1 MVKLDKNSYLP
12 GEQIQGQVQFNLN
25 HPTDIRTVGVTF
37 QGREIVVIHE
47 GKNANYSSTNDMAN
61 EGLTLSEKTTLPAGP
76 TSFPFSFRL
85 PPDALPSCVGRYAK
99 VIWKLSAKA
108 DVPMARDLKLEDFL
122 RINSQF
128 PLTPTPMS
136 LENPEARPKIRLAL
150 SSNVY
155 QPGESIEGSITV
167 LEPGN
172 IRGVRLQLF
181 VSERATAK
189 ATFYGRFVRS
199 ASKDETKPVGKPME
213 LSSESMLATKEA
225 RFQIP
230 LSNQAPCSYQGKYS
244 SIVWYLGATLDTPHA
259 EDIHL
264 NLPFTVAMRTAQPLV
279 TRQPGPAPP
288 EAETAGPAQPQA
300 VTATPETNANEDILV
315 EILADGS
322 SKDLVNISIELQEK
336 IGTFIDMNQVREICE
351 RLVETGKLE
360 RVSEGEFL
368 AEYRL
373 KTIPVG
379 QPAIP

>member
-25 HPTDIRTVGVTF
+25 HPTDIRTLGVTF
-37 QGREIVVIHE
+37 QGRELVVIRE

-61 EGLTLSEKTTLPAGP
+61 EGLTLSEKTTLPAGT
-76 TSFPFSFRL
+76 TSFPFTFRL
-85 PPDALPSCVGRYAK
+85 PPDALPSYVGRYAK

-108 DVPMARDLKLEDFL
+108 DVPMARDLKLEDFI
-122 RINSQF
+122 RIMSQF
-128 PLTPTPMS
+128 PLTPTPIS
-136 LENPEARPKIRLAL
+136 LENPEARPKIRLTL

-155 QPGESIEGSITV
+155 QPGETVEGSITV

-181 VSERATAK
+181 MSERATAK
-189 ATFYGRFVRS
+189 ATFYGRFVKS
-199 ASKDETKPVGKPME
+199 ANKDETRPVGKPME
-213 LSSESMLATKEA
+213 LSSESMLATRET

-230 LSNQAPCSYQGKYS
+230 FSNQAPCSYQGKYS

-259 EDIHL
+259 GDIHL
-264 NLPFTVAMRTAQPLV
+264 NLPFTVAMRTAQPV
-279 TRQPGPAPP
+279 VAQSGPAPP
-288 EAETAGPAQPQA
+288 EAETVGPAQPQP
-300 VTATPETNANEDILV
+300 VSATPEANANENIV
-315 EILADGS
+315 VGILANGS

-336 IGTFIDMNQVREICE
+336 IGNFINMNQVRELCE
-351 RLVETGKLE
+351 RLVEEGKLE